1 MINLIGIFK
10 KKKKNKFRD
19 CLDLFL
25 VFAKIGIFTFGGGY
39 AMISFIEREVV
50 DNKKWISKKDMANII
65 TIGESTPG
73 PIAVNVASYV
83 GNKVCGIIGAVS
95 ATLGVVLP
103 SFLIILLLSTVLNSL
118 QDNTIFKN
126 AFFGIR
132 IGIIALII
140 NALISL
146 YKQCSKDIYSYILM
160 IGALISV
167 VLFKVSSIIVL
178 ICCAIIG
185 LILHISGIR
194 KEKK

>member
-1 MINLIGIFK
+1 MIGIFK

-25 VFAKIGIFTFGGGY
+25 VFAKIGTFTFGGGY

-126 AFFGIR
+126 VNTLKFYV
-132 IGIIALII
+132 
-140 NALISL
+140 N
-146 YKQCSKDIYSYILM
+146 
-160 IGALISV
+160 
-167 VLFKVSSIIVL
+167 
-178 ICCAIIG
+178 
-185 LILHISGIR
+185 HISI
-194 KEKK
+194 

>member
-1 MINLIGIFK
+1 MIGIFK

-50 DNKKWISKKDMANII
+50 DNKKWISKKDMSNII

-73 PIAVNVASYV
+73 SIAVNVASYV

>member
-1 MINLIGIFK
+1 MIGIFK

-25 VFAKIGIFTFGGGY
+25 VFAKIGTFTFGGGY

-50 DNKKWISKKDMANII
+50 DNKKWISKKDMSNII

-83 GNKVCGIIGAVS
+83 GNNVCGIIGAVS

-103 SFLIILLLSTVLNSL
+103 SFLIILFLSTVLNSL

-132 IGIIALII
+132 VGIIALII

>member
-1 MINLIGIFK
+1 MIGIFK

-25 VFAKIGIFTFGGGY
+25 VFAKIGTFTFGGGY

-83 GNKVCGIIGAVS
+83 GNNVCGIIGAVS

-140 NALISL
+140 NALILL